1 MAKTLQSSIAFDQG
15 KLPYAIE
22 SHWNSHQKKTKIK
35 KRQMAKTLRSSVAF
49 DQGKL
54 AYAVESHW
62 NGHQKKMKTERRQ
75 MAKTLQSSI
84 AFDQGKLPYAIES
97 HWNGQQKKMKIKKRQ
112 MAKTLRSSVAFDQ
125 GKLPYAIESHWN
137 NSGGKGFERNGKDPK
152 KTGTD
157 VADPVAPVQ
166 IDGSVR
172 FDGVGGLSDHISALK
187 EMVIFPLLYPEFFE
201 RFKLRP
207 PRGCLFYGPPGTGKT
222 LVARALANECSQ
234 GDRRIS
240 FFMRKGAD
248 CLSEWVGESE
258 RQLRLLFEQA
268 YKMRPSI
275 IFFDEI
281 DGLAPVRSSRQDQIH
296 SSLVTTLLA
305 LMDGL
310 ESRGEIVV
318 IGATNRLDSL
328 DPALR
333 RPGRFDREFLF
344 ALPNKEARKEILK
357 IHMRAWS
364 PKPLDAFLEELAEK
378 CVGYCG
384 ADIQSLCAEAALCA
398 LRRHYPRIYTSRQK
412 LQIDIAAIE
421 VAARDFAEA
430 LRKIAPASQRAVA
443 SPAQPLSAVC
453 KPLLQRTLERLLKAL
468 QRVFPQAALALK
480 KDQQPDGA
488 NPILG
493 NGCMYSHEASPSGFA
508 EELFHQTASPQ
519 KETFLHLNRD
529 AYCQPTCYRPRF
541 LIAGEPGCG
550 QSSHL
555 APAVIHAL
563 EEFAAYTLDLP
574 ALFVSSTS
582 PEERCAQLIREAQ
595 RTAPSILYVPR
606 IHVWWEAA
614 GVTLRATF
622 TTLLE
627 NIPAYAPVLLLATS
641 DVRHAELAQ
650 EVRDLFSEAYG
661 EVFHVQLPDEE
672 EGRKFF
678 EDLLLNQ
685 AAQPAASKRKAAC
698 QEHGVQP
705 AASPPEPRL
714 PAEEQMKQFE
724 EQAEETLPAG
734 PLPSHTPF
742 PSAVS
747 SRKRRSNAS
756 PSVSLAEKRR
766 RFPSSEENET
776 HVCLRQLLSAAAGI
790 TKKFSI
796 FHREKLHV
804 MLSQCIFRHR
814 QDDDKTQLIEVVFL
828 TALPIAVTPLLHGY
842 SVGIVSSSQSS
853 SLYRIVVREM
863 KKEIGTFLGAN

>member
-22 SHWNSHQKKTKIK
+22 SHWNGHQKKTKIK

-54 AYAVESHW
+54 AYAV
-62 NGHQKKMKTERRQ
+62 
-75 MAKTLQSSI
+75 
-84 AFDQGKLPYAIES
+84 
-97 HWNGQQKKMKIKKRQ
+97 
-112 MAKTLRSSVAFDQ
+112 
-125 GKLPYAIESHWN
+125 ESHWN

-357 IHMRAWS
+357 IHTRAWS

-804 MLSQCIFRHR
+804 MLSQCIYRHR
-814 QDDDKTQLIEVVFL
+814 QDDDKTQLIE
-828 TALPIAVTPLLHGY
+828 
-842 SVGIVSSSQSS
+842 
-853 SLYRIVVREM
+853 EM

>member
-1 MAKTLQSSIAFDQG
+1 M
-15 KLPYAIE
+15 
-22 SHWNSHQKKTKIK
+22 KIK

-62 NGHQKKMKTERRQ
+62 NGHQKKMKTKRRQ
-75 MAKTLQSSI
+75 L
-84 AFDQGKLPYAIES
+84 
-97 HWNGQQKKMKIKKRQ
+97 
-112 MAKTLRSSVAFDQ
+112 AKTLRSSVAFDQ
-125 GKLPYAIESHWN
+125 GKPSYALENDWN

-157 VADPVAPVQ
+157 VADPVDPVQ

-357 IHMRAWS
+357 IHTRAWS

-384 ADIQSLCAEAALCA
+384 ANIQSLCAEAALCA

-685 AAQPAASKRKAAC
+685 AAQPAASKRKAA
-698 QEHGVQP
+698 
-705 AASPPEPRL
+705 
-714 PAEEQMKQFE
+714 
-724 EQAEETLPAG
+724 
-734 PLPSHTPF
+734 
-742 PSAVS
+742 VS

-756 PSVSLAEKRR
+756 PSVSVAEKRR

-804 MLSQCIFRHR
+804 MLSQCIYRHR
-814 QDDDKTQLIEVVFL
+814 QDDDKTQLIE
-828 TALPIAVTPLLHGY
+828 
-842 SVGIVSSSQSS
+842 
-853 SLYRIVVREM
+853 EM

>member
-1 MAKTLQSSIAFDQG
+1 MAKTLQSSIAFD
-15 KLPYAIE
+15 E
-22 SHWNSHQKKTKIK
+22 
-35 KRQMAKTLRSSVAF
+35 
-49 DQGKL
+49 
-54 AYAVESHW
+54 
-62 NGHQKKMKTERRQ
+62 
-75 MAKTLQSSI
+75 
-84 AFDQGKLPYAIES
+84 GKLPYAIES
-97 HWNGQQKKMKIKKRQ
+97 HWNGQQKKTKIKKRQ
-112 MAKTLRSSVAFDQ
+112 MAKNLRSSVAFDQ
-125 GKLPYAIESHWN
+125 GKLAYAIESHWN
-137 NSGGKGFERNGKDPK
+137 FSFR
-152 KTGTD
+152 
-157 VADPVAPVQ
+157 
-166 IDGSVR
+166 S
-172 FDGVGGLSDHISALK
+172 
-187 EMVIFPLLYPEFFE
+187 
-201 RFKLRP
+201 
-207 PRGCLFYGPPGTGKT
+207 RGCLFYGPPGTGKT

-281 DGLAPVRSSRQDQIH
+281 DGLAPVRSSHQDQIH

-357 IHMRAWS
+357 IHTRAWS
-364 PKPLDAFLEELAEK
+364 PKPLDAILEELAEK

-384 ADIQSLCAEAALCA
+384 ANIQSLCAEAALCA

-412 LQIDIAAIE
+412 LQIDITAIE

-606 IHVWWEAA
+606 IHIWWEAA

-685 AAQPAASKRKAAC
+685 AAQPAASKRKAA
-698 QEHGVQP
+698 
-705 AASPPEPRL
+705 
-714 PAEEQMKQFE
+714 
-724 EQAEETLPAG
+724 
-734 PLPSHTPF
+734 
-742 PSAVS
+742 VS

-756 PSVSLAEKRR
+756 PSVSVAEKRR

-804 MLSQCIFRHR
+804 MLSQCIYRHR

-828 TALPIAVTPLLHGY
+828 TASRHFRSLLRRSCTGTVWA
-842 SVGIVSSSQSS
+842 SM
-853 SLYRIVVREM
+853 EM

>member
-15 KLPYAIE
+15 NLPYAIE
-22 SHWNSHQKKTKIK
+22 SHWNGHQKKTKIK

-84 AFDQGKLPYAIES
+84 AFDE
-97 HWNGQQKKMKIKKRQ
+97 
-112 MAKTLRSSVAFDQ
+112 

-157 VADPVAPVQ
+157 VADPVDPVQ

-234 GDRRIS
+234 GDRRVS

-281 DGLAPVRSSRQDQIH
+281 DGLAPVRSSHQDQIH

-357 IHMRAWS
+357 IHTRAWS

-641 DVRHAELAQ
+641 DVRHAELTQ

-698 QEHGVQP
+698 QEQGVQP

-742 PSAVS
+742 PNAVS

-756 PSVSLAEKRR
+756 PSVSVAEKRR

-804 MLSQCIFRHR
+804 MLSQCIYRHR
-814 QDDDKTQLIEVVFL
+814 QDDDKTQLIE
-828 TALPIAVTPLLHGY
+828 
-842 SVGIVSSSQSS
+842 
-853 SLYRIVVREM
+853 EM